1 MLNQKRS
8 IKFTAYKRCANLNL
22 FTPYSNTQP
31 TLGFTLIE
39 VLVALVV
46 FAIGLGA
53 ATRAVSTVTTTSYR
67 LNSAALALISAEN
80 ILSDT
85 RIEAKWPP
93 ISTNTN
99 RCDQGNTEL
108 LCEQTVSATTSPV
121 IRKLTVTVYAADKP
135 RTNNGGKLATVVSII
150 IQSTVL

>member
-1 MLNQKRS
+1 MLSQKKS
-8 IKFTAYKRCANLNL
+8 KKYTAYKFAKISL
-22 FTPYSNTQP
+22 FTPYSNTYQI
-31 TLGFTLIE
+31 TGFTLIE

-46 FAIGLGA
+46 LAIGLGA
-53 ATRAVSTVTTTSYR
+53 ATRAVSTVTKTSYR

-85 RIEAKWPP
+85 RLKAQWLP
-93 ISTNTN
+93 ISTTTS

-108 LCEQTVSATTSPV
+108 LCEQTVTATTSPV
-121 IRKLTVTVYAADKP
+121 IRKLTVTVYAANKP
-135 RTNNGGKLATVVSII
+135 RTNNGGKLTTVVSVI